1 MLKGCAGSR
10 IKRALNRYFCRHRRN
25 FGLNCS
31 MYSLFVKEIRSF
43 LSSLIGYIVIVVFL
57 LALSLFMWIV
67 RGGSN
72 VLDLGYANIDGLF
85 VLAPWIFL
93 FLIPAITMRSFA
105 DEKKSGTIELLLTRP
120 LSDLQI
126 ILAKY
131 FAGIIL
137 VAISILPTL
146 VYYYS
151 VWRLG
156 APMGNIDSGA
166 TWGSY
171 IGLLFLGASFVS
183 IGIFASSLTDNQ
195 IISFILAF
203 AMCFICY
210 TGFEQLSSLALFGT
224 ADTIV
229 ESLGINEHYVS
240 ISRGVVVIRDL
251 IYFVTFNALFILFT
265 KTVLASRKW

>member
-1 MLKGCAGSR
+1 
-10 IKRALNRYFCRHRRN
+10 
-25 FGLNCS
+25 

-57 LALSLFMWIV
+57 LALSLFMWII
-67 RGGSN
+67 RGESN

-85 VLAPWIFL
+85 AIGPWIFL

-120 LSDLQI
+120 LTDLQI

-156 APMGNIDSGA
+156 SPMGNIDSGA

-171 IGLLFLGASFVS
+171 IGFMFLGASFVS
-183 IGIFASSLTDNQ
+183 IGIFASSVTDNQ
-195 IISFILAF
+195 IISFIISF
-203 AMCFICY
+203 AMCFVCY
-210 TGFEQLSSLALFGT
+210 IGFEQLSSLSLFGSL
-224 ADTIV
+224 DTVIQ
-229 ESLGINEHYVS
+229 SLGINEHYNS
-240 ISRGVVVIRDL
+240 ISRGVIDSRDVV
-251 IYFVTFNALFILFT
+251 YFLTFNGLFIMCT
-265 KTVLASRKW
+265 KTVLESRKW